1 MAGYFIVLGDIKNDK
16 GKVLKS
22 AKEILYD
29 LCRYGTYSTNLFVN
43 DEIKKWSKQKV
54 ATFAD
59 YFGMK
64 EDDYIFF
71 FYGRKIYG
79 VGKLVNIGDDCKY
92 WGFKGA
98 NQPTCYLQSQI
109 NPTKLI
115 SIIKPE
121 NRCVCFFEPLVF
133 YPKAVDMDEALTSYP
148 SSFKSLRVIQ
158 GRTFIKLD
166 DEEAAALLSVLN
178 RKNVSTDKNEP
189 DDWSPPVFDDS
200 MHKMAE
206 KVLNKSADYYKFNIE
221 SLLKNYQPW
230 ENNGI
235 QEEMAVEAAVVE
247 SLTLNK
253 DTSVFDKMEYV
264 THQVSASPA
273 KPVEYMEWMDVFG
286 YSVSSYLIKQGIPI
300 QFAIDKYYVIEIKRG
315 ILELPVPKR
324 GKETKYIKEN
334 KAVANQLM
342 KYVDWVVKNYASGNY
357 PMVKG
362 ILVANDFD
370 DNFINYCKEMC
381 VRNYNDGYRD
391 STPAVWKNFELIKYT
406 FDGTKIS
413 FEKVFPST

>member
-79 VGKLVNIGDDCKY
+79 VGRLVNIGEDCKY

-98 NQPTCYLQSQI
+98 NQPTSYLQSQI

-115 SIIKPE
+115 SKIKPE

-178 RKNVSTDKNEP
+178 RRNVSTDKNEP

-286 YSVSSYLIKQGIPI
+286 YSVSRYLIKQGIPI
-300 QFAIDKYYVIEIKRG
+300 QFAIDKYYVIEIKRS

-413 FEKVFPST
+413 FEKVFPSN

>member
-1 MAGYFIVLGDIKNDK
+1 MAGYFVVLGDIKNDK
-16 GKVLKS
+16 GKILKS

-43 DEIKKWSKQKV
+43 DEVKKWSKQKV

-79 VGKLVNIGDDCKY
+79 VGRLVNIGEDCKY

-98 NQPTCYLQSQI
+98 NQPTSYLQSQI

-115 SIIKPE
+115 SKIKPE

-178 RKNVSTDKNEP
+178 RRNVSTDKNEP